1 MRATPILPV
10 LALAALV
17 SCAPQ
22 PRTAAPSTPIP
33 AGTPGQAVAG
43 TTDCVE
49 LSRIR
54 EARVQDDQTIDFVMI
69 DGRTYRNTL
78 PYRCPQL
85 GFERAF
91 TYSTS
96 ISRLCRVDII
106 TVINQGGGVRT
117 GASCGLGDF
126 VPYTAPPAVR

>member
-1 MRATPILPV
+1 MRAALALLPAA
-10 LALAALV
+10 ALAA
-17 SCAPQ
+17 CAPQ
-22 PRTAAPSTPIP
+22 PRAATAPSTPIP
-33 AGTPGQAVAG
+33 AAAGQKVAG
-43 TTDCVE
+43 TQDCVE
-49 LSRIR
+49 LTRIR
-54 EARVQDDQTIDFVMI
+54 EAKVVDDQTIDFVMV
-69 DGRTYRNTL
+69 DGKILRNTL

-106 TVINQGGGVRT
+106 TVINQGSGVRT

-126 VPYTAPPAVR
+126 VPYTPPAKAG